1 VVLSLGHVIFV
12 RDRIPLIEALPALL
26 EKRPDV
32 AVVVVG
38 TVYDDRFARRA
49 EELGVRHAL
58 VVTGGVP
65 RDAIRDYL
73 AIAAV
78 ETHDLQGYG
87 LGTTSLEAMAAG
99 VPVVA
104 VVQPDNYP
112 GVELRS
118 GRNLVI
124 VPPHEPRALADAI
137 LRLLDE
143 PAWADD
149 VARGEQQLIDAHFTL
164 DRIVDEHV
172 AVYERVGGS

>member
-1 VVLSLGHVIFV
+1 
-12 RDRIPLIEALPALL
+12 
-26 EKRPDV
+26 
-32 AVVVVG
+32 
-38 TVYDDRFARRA
+38 
-49 EELGVRHAL
+49 
-58 VVTGGVP
+58 
-65 RDAIRDYL
+65 
-73 AIAAV
+73 
-78 ETHDLQGYG
+78 
-87 LGTTSLEAMAAG
+87 MAAG

-143 PAWADD
+143 PAWADE